1 MEYKLWLLAVFS
13 AAFLLCTCL
22 GQAPGIDLTLQLEA
36 AGTDVVLASIGR
48 IEQAGIFPSD
58 NRLLRRVAFA
68 ETRDGVDSD
77 TFRAG
82 YNGGIWQVDED
93 IFNQTQDTT
102 ANPELLQTYQQLQV
116 TFLIGWPNVTWAD
129 LRRPLFSAL
138 AARLYFTIVDEPIP
152 LAGDLRG
159 QGEYWKNNY
168 NSNDEDTVQEFI
180 DTINALEEEGKGL
193 LCILYKHNNML
204 SEEKLHNSWLFDL
217 ASISKSYTAW

>member
-1 MEYKLWLLAVFS
+1 MEYKLSLLAVFS

-93 IFNQTQDTT
+93 IFNQTQDPP
-102 ANPELLQTYQQLQV
+102 AP
-116 TFLIGWPNVTWAD
+116 P
-129 LRRPLFSAL
+129 S
-138 AARLYFTIVDEPIP
+138 EPVSQDP
-152 LAGDLRG
+152 
-159 QGEYWKNNY
+159 
-168 NSNDEDTVQEFI
+168 STP
-180 DTINALEEEGKGL
+180 
-193 LCILYKHNNML
+193 L
-204 SEEKLHNSWLFDL
+204 SEPVTQDPPVPP
-217 ASISKSYTAW
+217 SKPVVQDPPVPSVLGMFTVTQQ